1 MICRVTSRQLDD
13 IFDEASRKLTPLL
26 QDLTDLRGDANA
38 CESAYQDWSASM
50 HGFFESAAAI
60 QTVASDVAGS
70 AIEEEDEDEE
80 LGHAADE
87 DGPHSE
93 SLSFNLF
100 DTAPR
105 SHRAGKGSSKA
116 SAKSKANPKR
126 AVKSPVPVSRR
137 TNPMLLDTSAPGFD
151 FNAKAEDAAPSSATG
166 PVDPQPQVAPK
177 LKLPKKQ
184 AEAIK
189 KAEDLLGKANAN
201 FTSEVIWNNK
211 LRRRL
216 LDAAIKSLT
225 QVQNQLLNFVD
236 ECEDAKILVDNINDF
251 CDSATARFDAL
262 STLRASPFF
271 YLEPANLDD
280 AMFEVFLAMSVPLL
294 GNLVQH
300 IGAEALKCI
309 DQDCGCFAKLCAV
322 SLYGSLCRQAFSQI
336 EL

>member
-1 MICRVTSRQLDD
+1 MICDMSYVMSLHDNLTISSTKR
-13 IFDEASRKLTPLL
+13 RKLTSLL
-26 QDLTDLRGDANA
+26 QDWTDLRGDANA

-105 SHRAGKGSSKA
+105 SHRAGKESSKA
-116 SAKSKANPKR
+116 SAKSKANAKP

-137 TNPMLLDTSAPGFD
+137 TNPMLLDTSAH

-189 KAEDLLGKANAN
+189 KAEDLLGKANER
-201 FTSEVIWNNK
+201 S
-211 LRRRL
+211 
-216 LDAAIKSLT
+216 D
-225 QVQNQLLNFVD
+225 
-236 ECEDAKILVDNINDF
+236 
-251 CDSATARFDAL
+251 
-262 STLRASPFF
+262 
-271 YLEPANLDD
+271 LEQQAPP
-280 AMFEVFLAMSVPLL
+280 SV
-294 GNLVQH
+294 
-300 IGAEALKCI
+300 A
-309 DQDCGCFAKLCAV
+309 
-322 SLYGSLCRQAFSQI
+322 
-336 EL
+336 